1 MGLNEIYQFAI
12 AIGLGL
18 MVGLEREGVRSPVAG
33 IRTYPM
39 ITGFGFLAGLLAG
52 PVGGWI
58 VLGGLLVVGALMVLG
73 NALLARTGDA
83 DPGMT
88 SEFATMVMFL
98 VGVAIAMEWNALA
111 VAISGVV
118 LVLLHAKEPL
128 KDFSARLDKSDR
140 RALAQ
145 LVLVGFVLLPAM
157 PDQSMGPY
165 GVLNPHSIWLM
176 VVLIVGIS
184 LGAYVLYRL
193 LGGGAGALAGGI
205 LGGLISS
212 TASTI
217 TFSRMTSHKTD
228 LVPGAALMIV
238 IASTVVFARVVAE
251 VAVVSRDYLPVMAPP
266 LLVMMAGMAGIAAVM
281 YRRAGEALKAPPPD
295 EPPSD
300 LKSAVVF
307 GALYAVIL
315 VAVAFARRHLG
326 EGGLYLVSAVSGLT
340 DMDAITL
347 SSAQLVERGS
357 LEPGIGWRMILLGGI
372 SNLGFKAGIV
382 VSAGHRSLRRPVVT
396 AFVASALLGFA
407 LMAFWPT

>member
-1 MGLNEIYQFAI
+1 MGLTEIYQFAI

-33 IRTYPM
+33 IRTYPI
-39 ITGFGFLAGLLAG
+39 ITGFGFLAGVLAG
-52 PVGGWI
+52 PLGGWLA
-58 VLGGLLVVGALMVLG
+58 VGGLLVVAGFMVLG
-73 NALLARTGDA
+73 NAIMVRRGDP

-88 SEFATMVMFL
+88 SEFAVVVMFL
-98 VGVAIAMEWNALA
+98 VGLALAMGWNALA
-111 VAISGVV
+111 VAVSGVV

-128 KDFSARLDKSDR
+128 KDFSARLGHSDR

-157 PDQSMGPY
+157 PDRSMGPY

-217 TFSRMTSHKTD
+217 TFSRMTSARRG

-238 IASTVVFARVVAE
+238 IASTVVFGRVVAE
-251 VAVVSRDYLPVMAPP
+251 VAVVSRGYLPVMAPP
-266 LLVMMAGMAGIAAVM
+266 LLVMMVGMAGIAAVM
-281 YRRAGEALKAPPPD
+281 YWRSGEALRAPPPD

-300 LKSAVVF
+300 LRSAVAF

-347 SSAQLVERGS
+347 SSAQLVESGS
-357 LEPGIGWRMILLGGI
+357 LEPGIGWRMILVGGI
-372 SNLGFKAGIV
+372 SNLAFKAGIV
-382 VSAGHRSLRRPVVT
+382 VSAGDRALRKPVLT
-396 AFVASALLGFA
+396 AFAASALLGVT
-407 LMAFWPT
+407 LMVFWPS